1 MSLRASAS
9 SFVPG
14 QSFRMDSN
22 IPSFVPQR
30 NSSGRNSAARNIQRR
45 VRGNRVR
52 SMQRNIRGDRPIDYD
67 VQRKIMNR
75 YILDDELD
83 DFEEK
88 KDILETNIER
98 NKLKRE
104 NRLADE
110 LKRIP
115 SRENRINRGKEEQ
128 R

>member
-14 QSFRMDSN
+14 QSFRMDQN

-52 SMQRNIRGDRPIDYD
+52 SMQRNIRGDRPI
-67 VQRKIMNR
+67 VQKKIMDT
-75 YILDDELD
+75 YIVKGDLNDL
-83 DFEEK
+83 EEEQ
-88 KDILETNIER
+88 DILQKNIER

-104 NRLADE
+104 KKAF
-110 LKRIP
+110 
-115 SRENRINRGKEEQ
+115 
-128 R
+128 

>member
-14 QSFRMDSN
+14 QSFRMDPN

-52 SMQRNIRGDRPIDYD
+52 SMQRNIRGDRPIDYE
-67 VQRKIMNR
+67 VQ
-75 YILDDELD
+75 
-83 DFEEK
+83 K
-88 KDILETNIER
+88 K
-98 NKLKRE
+98 
-104 NRLADE
+104 
-110 LKRIP
+110 
-115 SRENRINRGKEEQ
+115 
-128 R
+128 